1 MNRITPIT
9 WREFKYTALTKAFI
23 IGSIIVPI
31 FIFPLLIVLP
41 VLFAPRLDPLQG
53 TLVIIGSDA
62 VVQQASDLAHEEQRK
77 SGTARQ
83 LEEALL
89 DMPDSIKNAAS
100 DPMLGN
106 PMTSSELEYDLQ
118 VEAGTIAELDACK
131 QRVRDHD
138 LIAVVVLTDE
148 LLKAEPT
155 REQNQFEMFV
165 RPGLSPS
172 HLDFVNDLLADSVV
186 EVRVQHSGMNYA
198 AMRAM
203 MRRPGVITKRLQ
215 EGGGEVREYE
225 WAKRL
230 IPIAF
235 MILVWIATFTSG
247 NYLLTTTIEE
257 KSNKVMEVLLSAAS
271 PMEIMSGKI
280 IGQAFVSLITL
291 FMYGGL
297 GIIALIA
304 LSQADLIPLE
314 MIVYLLL
321 FFIMAYFMI
330 ASIMAS
336 VGSAV
341 SDLHDAQSLIGPA
354 MIVLILPMILWIPIS
369 ESPNG
374 SLAVVTSYI
383 PPLIPFVM
391 ILRVTASGDPVPLW
405 QIAIALVEGFAAVV
419 VMMWMCARIFRVGV
433 LMQGKAPSPFQ
444 LIKWIRYR

>member
-1 MNRITPIT
+1 MNRVTPII

-41 VLFAPRLDPLQG
+41 VLFAPRIEPLKG
-53 TLVIIGSDA
+53 TIVIIGSEA
-62 VVQQASDLAHEEQRK
+62 VAQQASDLAHEEQRK
-77 SGTARQ
+77 SGTTRQ
-83 LEEALL
+83 LEEAMAG
-89 DMPDSIKNAAS
+89 MPDSIKSAAT
-100 DPMLGN
+100 DPLLGN
-106 PMTSSELEYDLQ
+106 PMASSRLEYDLQ
-118 VEAGTIAELDACK
+118 VDSAAAADLDANK

-138 LIAVVVLTDE
+138 LIAVAALTDE
-148 LLKAEPT
+148 LLHKDPT
-155 REQNQFEMFV
+155 REQNQFELFV
-165 RPGLSPS
+165 RPGLSPR
-172 HLDFVNDLLADSVV
+172 HLDFIDDLLADAVV
-186 EVRVQHSGMNYA
+186 EVRVKQSGMDYS

-203 MRRPGVITKRLQ
+203 MRRPSVYTKRLQ

-405 QIAIALVEGFAAVV
+405 QIAVALVEGFAAVV

-433 LMQGKAPSPFQ
+433 LMQGKAPSPLQ

>member
-1 MNRITPIT
+1 MNRIGPIT

-23 IGSIIVPI
+23 IGSIVVPI
-31 FIFPLLIVLP
+31 FIFPLMILLP
-41 VLFAPRLDPLQG
+41 GLFAQKSDPLMG
-53 TLVIIGSDA
+53 TLMIIGSEPVA
-62 VVQQASDLAHEEQRK
+62 VQAERLAHEVDRAGG
-77 SGTARQ
+77 SALQ
-83 LEEALL
+83 LQQAMA
-89 DMPDSIKNAAS
+89 DMPDAIQQAAT
-100 DPMLGN
+100 DPMLGSA
-106 PMTSSELEYDLQ
+106 MTQNKLEYDLKIESAGI
-118 VEAGTIAELDACK
+118 EAVDESK
-131 QRVRDHD
+131 QRVRDQD
-138 LIAVVVLTDE
+138 LIGVAVMNEDVLDSQPTSKENRFE
-148 LLKAEPT
+148 L
-155 REQNQFEMFV
+155 FV
-165 RPGLSPS
+165 RPGLSPR
-172 HLDFVNDLLADSVV
+172 HLDFIDDLLTDSVV
-186 EVRVQHSGMNYA
+186 EVRVKDSGMDYA
-198 AMRAM
+198 RVRSM
-203 MRRPGVITKRLQ
+203 MARPSIVTKRLQ

-247 NYLLTTTIEE
+247 NYLLTSTIEE

-291 FMYGGL
+291 VMYGGL
-297 GIIALIA
+297 GIIALVA
-304 LSQADLIPLE
+304 MSQADLIPPR
-314 MIVYLLL
+314 MIIYLLL

-354 MIVLILPMILWIPIS
+354 MIVLILPMILWMPIS

-374 SLAVVTSYI
+374 TLAVVTSYI

-391 ILRVTASGDPVPLW
+391 ILRVTASGDPVPFW
-405 QIAIALVEGFAAVV
+405 QIAIALIEGFAAVLA
-419 VMMWMCARIFRVGV
+419 MMWMCSRIFRVGV
-433 LMQGKAPSPFQ
+433 LMQGKAPSPLQ

>member
-1 MNRITPIT
+1 MNRIGPIT

-31 FIFPLLIVLP
+31 FIFPLMILLP
-41 VLFAPRLDPLQG
+41 GLFAQKSDPLMG
-53 TLVIIGSDA
+53 TLMIIGSEPVA
-62 VVQQASDLAHEEQRK
+62 VQAERLAHEKDRAN
-77 SGTARQ
+77 GNALQ
-83 LEEALL
+83 LQQAMA
-89 DMPDSIKNAAS
+89 DMPDAIQQAAS
-100 DPMLGN
+100 DPMLGSAMSQN
-106 PMTSSELEYDLQ
+106 TLEYDLKIESGN
-118 VEAGTIAELDACK
+118 VEALDASK
-131 QRVRDHD
+131 QRVRDQD
-138 LIAVVVLTDE
+138 LIGVAVMNDDVLDSQPTGKKNRFE
-148 LLKAEPT
+148 L
-155 REQNQFEMFV
+155 FV
-165 RPGLSPS
+165 RPGLSPR
-172 HLDFVNDLLADSVV
+172 HLSFIDDLLTDSVV
-186 EVRVQHSGMNYA
+186 EVRVKDSGMDYA
-198 AMRAM
+198 KVRTM
-203 MRRPGVITKRLQ
+203 MARPSIVTKRLQ

-247 NYLLTTTIEE
+247 NYLLTSTIEE

-291 FMYGGL
+291 IMYGGL
-297 GIIALIA
+297 GIIALVA
-304 LSQADLIPLE
+304 MSQADLIPSQ
-314 MIVYLLL
+314 MIIYLLL

-354 MIVLILPMILWIPIS
+354 MIVLILPMILWMPIS

-374 SLAVVTSYI
+374 TLAVVTSYI

-391 ILRVTASGDPVPLW
+391 ILRVTASGDPVPFW
-405 QIAIALVEGFAAVV
+405 QIAIALIEGFAAVLA
-419 VMMWMCARIFRVGV
+419 MMWMCSRIFRVGV
-433 LMQGKAPSPFQ
+433 LMQGKAPSPLQ